1 MHWLVEVA
9 GFDDL
14 GGVDNGV
21 DGEQHGTEQRG
32 FGFDVL
38 WRHLGGDGHGHGS
51 NVARRAVVLNRLVH
65 CSTLPAFGC
74 GSVVDCLLIST
85 DKRGK
90 PIRQKGIQPHEM
102 GIVVVEMGN
111 LHSRMWKVSRSSFL
125 GVTRQRWDPH
135 RSSWHGGATVVHP
148 SSAAGLRRTLFPLYL
163 GPALPSALLVRRC
176 RCRDPDLY
184 VERH

>member
-90 PIRQKGIQPHEM
+90 PKGQKGIQPHEM
-102 GIVVVEMGN
+102 GIVVVEMGT
-111 LHSRMWKVSRSSFL
+111 LHSRVWKVLRSSSL
-125 GVTRQRWDPH
+125 SATRQSWYPR
-135 RSSWHGGATVVHP
+135 RSSWHAGATVVHR
-148 SSAAGLRRTLFPLYL
+148 SAAAGLRRTLFPCIWV
-163 GPALPSALLVRRC
+163 PRFRRLFSFAAA
-176 RCRDPDLY
+176 D
-184 VERH
+184 VEILIST